1 MAQAAANAKP
11 KPVKLFDRIGTYWDS
26 RTANGREGL
35 VLLDE
40 CIRRVASKD
49 RDWDALARFVA
60 RSNMS
65 NNAAKVK
72 KIIRA
77 AFGND
82 LTFKLDNKHPA
93 GGRFVLNWEGA
104 YALAGKNSYSMVK
117 KAIEHGKSWDDKV
130 FLKELGEVIPDL
142 PKAAKTV
149 DAATTTKAA
158 KAMAKKLAELR
169 NEGFDIGALIREA
182 QALLAT
188 EHKANGDGSV
198 TKQVVNGVEV
208 ITPKF

>member
-1 MAQAAANAKP
+1 MAQAAVKP
-11 KPVKLFDRIGTYWDS
+11 KTPKLFDRIGLYWDA
-26 RTANGREGL
+26 RTANGHEGL

-40 CIRRVASKD
+40 CIRRVASKE

-60 RSNMS
+60 RANMS

-82 LTFKLDNKHPA
+82 ITFKLDKNHPA
-93 GGRFVLNWEGA
+93 GGRFTLNWQGA
-104 YALAGKNSYSMVK
+104 YPLAGKNSYSMVK

-130 FLKELGEVIPDL
+130 FLKELNDVIPDL
-142 PKAAKTV
+142 PKADKVV
-149 DAATTTKAA
+149 DAAAQTKAA

-169 NEGFDIGALIREA
+169 DAGFNVGDLIREA
-182 QALLAT
+182 QAELA
-188 EHKANGDGSV
+188 KNPAANSDGST
-198 TKQVVNGVEV
+198 TKKVVNGVTV
-208 ITPKF
+208 IEPNF

>member
-1 MAQAAANAKP
+1 MAQAAVKTKTP
-11 KPVKLFDRIGTYWDS
+11 KLFDRIGSYWDA
-26 RTANGREGL
+26 RTANGAEGL

-40 CIRRVASKD
+40 CIRRVASKE

-60 RSNMS
+60 RANMS

-82 LTFKLDNKHPA
+82 LTFKLDKNHPA
-93 GGRFVLNWEGA
+93 GGRFTLGWQGA

-117 KAIEHGKSWDDKV
+117 KAIEHGKSWDDKA
-130 FLKELGEVIPDL
+130 FLKDLNDVIPDL
-142 PKAAKTV
+142 PKAEKTV
-149 DAATTTKAA
+149 DAAAQTKAA

-169 NEGFDIGALIREA
+169 DAGFNIGDLVREA
-182 QALLAT
+182 QAELA
-188 EHKANGDGSV
+188 KNPVANGDGST
-198 TKQVVNGVEV
+198 TKQVVNGVQV
-208 ITPKF
+208 ITPNF